1 MSLTILT
8 ACKTNNGSINNT
20 INLKNINLLKNLI
33 ENITICKQT
42 YLNFY
47 NQISQYLTNTITHLP
62 VDERNEIDRDLQR
75 HNYFINLGETNDFSD
90 HNIIDTFCDF
100 FQQHGRFT
108 GSEDLIVV
116 PKPEMPYFIKTN
128 KVISTNQFLRFKF
141 QISTISSFNSSISY
155 TKYVLRWKRRNI

>member
-8 ACKTNNGSINNT
+8 ASKTNNGSINNT
-20 INLKNINLLKNLI
+20 INLKNINLLKNFI

-75 HNYFINLGETNDFSD
+75 QMIFL
-90 HNIIDTFCDF
+90 IIT
-100 FQQHGRFT
+100 
-108 GSEDLIVV
+108 S
-116 PKPEMPYFIKTN
+116 
-128 KVISTNQFLRFKF
+128 
-141 QISTISSFNSSISY
+141 
-155 TKYVLRWKRRNI
+155 

>member
-75 HNYFINLGETNDFSD
+75 HNYFINLGEKMIFL
-90 HNIIDTFCDF
+90 IIT
-100 FQQHGRFT
+100 
-108 GSEDLIVV
+108 S
-116 PKPEMPYFIKTN
+116 
-128 KVISTNQFLRFKF
+128 
-141 QISTISSFNSSISY
+141 
-155 TKYVLRWKRRNI
+155 